1 MAATS
6 AMSRSPESEKNTAR
20 RPENYPSR
28 ETWKPGTYNNFGPLT
43 LIRRFSEEMDRVF
56 AHTFG
61 LSRNIG
67 ESGLWYPAIEV
78 RERDGNLEVT
88 AELPGMQKEDVKVES
103 TDDGLLIEGERRQE
117 REEAQAGY
125 RHSERS
131 YGRFSR
137 IIPLPQGAQTDK
149 AKAEF
154 KDGLLTVRVP
164 IPDNKPQSRSIP
176 ISS

>member
-67 ESGLWYPAIEV
+67 ESGLTV
-78 RERDGNLEVT
+78 
-88 AELPGMQKEDVKVES
+88 S
-103 TDDGLLIEGERRQE
+103 
-117 REEAQAGY
+117 
-125 RHSERS
+125 RHRGSRTRWQSGS
-131 YGRFSR
+131 YG
-137 IIPLPQGAQTDK
+137 
-149 AKAEF
+149 
-154 KDGLLTVRVP
+154 
-164 IPDNKPQSRSIP
+164 
-176 ISS
+176 